1 MVCRLLSLAF
11 VLIGVLP
18 LSSSATLVSTENW
31 VRFSFDFAGQFPPPP
46 YQNINFRIFTNL
58 ADDINAGEG
67 FTIQAFDVSDHAV
80 SHAIGLHFQS
90 DTGGGLESGFGGPV
104 GQFFGELTGTTGS
117 LVMTDIVGS
126 FDITEVTVLA
136 ADLNY
141 FPPGTPYI
149 TTAIEVFQVP
159 EPSLLILH
167 IIALVAL
174 VTTRMRLNRCR
185 ATICRIITFMS
196 AKSLAIGNYNASRSN

>member
-1 MVCRLLSLAF
+1 MVYRLLSLAF

-18 LSSSATLVSTENW
+18 LASSATPVSSENW

-46 YQNINFRIFTNL
+46 YHNINFRIFTNL
-58 ADDINAGEG
+58 TDDINAGEG

-80 SHAIGLHFQS
+80 SHAIDLYFQS

-104 GQFFGELTGTTGS
+104 GQFFGVLTGTTGS
-117 LVMTDIVGS
+117 LVMRDIVGS

-159 EPSLLILH
+159 EP
-167 IIALVAL
+167 
-174 VTTRMRLNRCR
+174 
-185 ATICRIITFMS
+185 
-196 AKSLAIGNYNASRSN
+196 Y